1 MPCVVQNAHKVR
13 CSFRGGLSRGRAAKP
28 AISAV
33 EPSADAESGRVL
45 GLFQSV
51 VAPALVFMLW
61 CILTLGAAMVQSQVE
76 QSAKR
81 ALVAVNRGIGP
92 VANVGKPYAVALAFW

>member
-1 MPCVVQNAHKVR
+1 MPYVVQYTHKVR
-13 CSFRGGLSRGRAAKP
+13 CSLCGGLSRGRATKSAILAVKPSTDAK
-28 AISAV
+28 
-33 EPSADAESGRVL
+33 SGGVL

-51 VAPALVFMLW
+51 VALTLVLMLW

-81 ALVAVNRGIGP
+81 TLVAVNRGIGP